1 MARASFGTDH
11 AHRAG
16 AKGQRSTF
24 APAPQRSAA
33 QLPSGLW
40 FLLVMNSI
48 RRLLVTLSF
57 VAVAVCLAA
66 PLAAASTTQESVVE
80 DDVSLHANM
89 IGTLATLERLGVTR
103 VKVDVEWASIA
114 PAPNSFHEPKK
125 FDATNPA
132 AYPAANWAYYDKLVK
147 QAQADGLQ
155 VGFMLT
161 GPGPLWA
168 TGPGMPPPTPG
179 GCPCGWWKPSSNDF
193 QAFAR
198 AVGERY
204 DGTYKPKGVSVPLPR
219 VSWWS
224 IWNEPNY
231 GTNLAPQAIDDDT
244 IEVGAVEYRGL
255 LNAAWKG
262 LAASGHSPHSDTILI
277 GETAPR
283 GVNHP
288 IGNFSGV
295 KPLRFLRALYCVSSS
310 YQELRGAAAA
320 ARDCPTTAAGSRGF
334 RAANPALFQA
344 SGFADHPYEQGVAP
358 DQPTFACGLIL
369 CWNPYTLQ
377 SDPDYADFPE
387 IPRLERTLDRLNAV
401 YGSHTQFPIWNTEYG
416 WWTNPPDPRSGSL
429 PPTTVAYYMNWAEY
443 MSYNEPRLDS
453 YDQYLLLDPANGKF
467 ASGLE
472 VANGKHLATFDAF
485 EVPLYMPTTKAG
497 QPSSLVVWGGARPA
511 PSAADALSHPLS
523 ANGLADQVEIQFQP
537 GSRGRFSTVQTVT
550 ITNPRGYFEVRQA
563 FMRSGSVRLAWS
575 SAPGATVYSRTVT
588 LSIG

>member
-1 MARASFGTDH
+1 
-11 AHRAG
+11 
-16 AKGQRSTF
+16 
-24 APAPQRSAA
+24 
-33 QLPSGLW
+33 
-40 FLLVMNSI
+40 MNSI

-57 VAVAVCLAA
+57 VAVAACITA
-66 PLAAASTTQESVVE
+66 PLAAASTTQESIVE
-80 DDVSLHANM
+80 DDVSLHTNM

-103 VKVDVEWASIA
+103 VKVEVEWASIA

-125 FDATNPA
+125 FDASNPA

-168 TGPGMPPPTPG
+168 TGPGMPKGAP
-179 GCPCGWWKPSSNDF
+179 CPCGQWKPSDRDF
-193 QAFAR
+193 QAFAE

-231 GTNLAPQAIDDDT
+231 GPNLAPQAIDDDT

-262 LAASGHSPHSDTILI
+262 LVASGHTPASDTILI

-283 GVNHP
+283 GLNHP

-320 ARDCPTTAAGSRGF
+320 ARGCPTTAAGSRAF

-358 DQPTFACGLIL
+358 DQPTYACGPDL

-387 IPRLERTLDRLNAV
+387 IPRLERTLDHLNAV
-401 YGSHTQFPIWNTEYG
+401 YGSHTRFPIWNTEYG
-416 WWTNPPDPRSGSL
+416 WWTDPPDTRTGSL
-429 PPTTVAYYMNWAEY
+429 PQATVAYYMNWAEY
-443 MSYNEPRLDS
+443 MSYNEPRLNS
-453 YDQYLLLDPANGKF
+453 YDQYLLVDPANGKF

-472 VANGKHLATFDAF
+472 LASGKPLATFDAY
-485 EVPLYMPTTKAG
+485 ELPLYMPTTKAG
-497 QPSSLVVWGGARPA
+497 QASSLVVWGDARPA
-511 PSAADALSHPLS
+511 PSAAGALDHPLS
-523 ANGLADQVEIQFQP
+523 ANGLADQVQIQFQP

-563 FMRSGSVRLAWS
+563 FTRSGSVRLARS